1 MNAARLGPN
10 GRASSAWMYSSALVQ
25 VLCSSTAPIT
35 HSRGMAST
43 RPKMSPASTPPTWT
57 VDSEHDPSI
66 TVVTPW
72 RSDSDSDGPTSTS
85 TS

>member
-1 MNAARLGPN
+1 MNAATLGPS
-10 GRASSAWMYSSALVQ
+10 GRASSAAMYSSQFVQ

-35 HSRGMAST
+35 CSRGIAST
-43 RPKMSPASTPPTWT
+43 RPKMSPASAPSTWT
-57 VDSEHDPSI
+57 VDSEQDPSI

-72 RSDSDSDGPTSTS
+72 RSDSDSAGPSSTS